1 MSRVEIESFIKS
13 FLLFFISLASITALR
28 YYEMYEN
35 KIYLFEERLFSQMKI
50 SSFNNEPTN
59 FIVTNVPKSSDKI
72 SNVFSFNKNQ
82 IFVLFE
88 MKDLNNSLVKV
99 SYPLNSFLQ
108 DRSIILEQVKNM
120 FYQSILIMFII
131 SILFSLYALHPL
143 KKSLSLTNEF
153 IKDILHDFNT
163 PLSTVRL
170 NARILKNKMDNKN
183 VERIERSVDTILNLQ
198 NNLRTYLESK
208 IKESEV
214 VYVEDI
220 ILQRVD
226 YIKGIYPHIKF
237 EVDIKDKRLF
247 CYKDGLVR
255 ILDNI
260 LSNACKYNKEN
271 GEVMVSFNE
280 NYILEVT
287 DTGVGIKKPRKIF
300 KRFYKETS
308 RGLGIGLH
316 IVKKLSNEMNIGLC
330 VKSQINIGTTFKLNL
345 TKLIHS

>member
-183 VERIERSVDTILNLQ
+183 VERIERSVDTIVNLE

>member
-59 FIVTNVPKSSDKI
+59 FTVTNVPKSSDKI
-72 SNVFSFNKNQ
+72 SNEFSFNKNQ

-183 VERIERSVDTILNLQ
+183 VERIERSVDTIVNLQ

>member
-1 MSRVEIESFIKS
+1 LSRVEIESFIKS

-183 VERIERSVDTILNLQ
+183 VERIERSVDTIVNLQ

>member
-183 VERIERSVDTILNLQ
+183 VERIERSVDTIVNLQ

-330 VKSQINIGTTFKLNL
+330 VKSQINIGTTFKLNQ
-345 TKLIHS
+345 TKLILS

>member
-28 YYEMYEN
+28 YYEIYEN

-183 VERIERSVDTILNLQ
+183 VERIERSVDTIVNLQ

-308 RGLGIGLH
+308 RGLGIGLN

>member
-50 SSFNNEPTN
+50 SSFNKEPTN

-183 VERIERSVDTILNLQ
+183 VERIERSVDTIVNLQ

-287 DTGVGIKKPRKIF
+287 DTGVGIKKPEKYSKDFI
-300 KRFYKETS
+300 KR
-308 RGLGIGLH
+308 LH
-316 IVKKLSNEMNIGLC
+316 EDYV
-330 VKSQINIGTTFKLNL
+330 
-345 TKLIHS
+345 

>member
-50 SSFNNEPTN
+50 SSFNKEPTN
-59 FIVTNVPKSSDKI
+59 FIVTNVPESSDKI

-153 IKDILHDFNT
+153 IKVLELIPFGISILFISSFI
-163 PLSTVRL
+163 P
-170 NARILKNKMDNKN
+170 
-183 VERIERSVDTILNLQ
+183 
-198 NNLRTYLESK
+198 SK
-208 IKESEV
+208 IITSFESIV
-214 VYVEDI
+214 CFSSVF
-220 ILQRVD
+220 R
-226 YIKGIYPHIKF
+226 H
-237 EVDIKDKRLF
+237 
-247 CYKDGLVR
+247 
-255 ILDNI
+255 
-260 LSNACKYNKEN
+260 LSSK
-271 GEVMVSFNE
+271 S
-280 NYILEVT
+280 
-287 DTGVGIKKPRKIF
+287 
-300 KRFYKETS
+300 
-308 RGLGIGLH
+308 
-316 IVKKLSNEMNIGLC
+316 KKLTKNI
-330 VKSQINIGTTFKLNL
+330 
-345 TKLIHS
+345 

>member
-50 SSFNNEPTN
+50 SSFNNETTN

-183 VERIERSVDTILNLQ
+183 VERIERSVDTIVNLQ

-208 IKESEV
+208 IKESEA

>member
-1 MSRVEIESFIKS
+1 LSRVEIESFIKS

-183 VERIERSVDTILNLQ
+183 VERIERSVDTIVNLQ

-280 NYILEVT
+280 NYILEVK
-287 DTGVGIKKPRKIF
+287 DTGVGIKKPKKIF

>member
-183 VERIERSVDTILNLQ
+183 VERIERSVDTIVNLQ

-271 GEVMVSFNE
+271 GEVSFNE

>member
-170 NARILKNKMDNKN
+170 NARILKNTMDNKN
-183 VERIERSVDTILNLQ
+183 VERIERSVDTIVNLQ

>member
-13 FLLFFISLASITALR
+13 FLLFFISLTSITALR

-183 VERIERSVDTILNLQ
+183 VERIERSVDTIVNLQ

>member
-183 VERIERSVDTILNLQ
+183 VERIERSVDTIVNLQ

-237 EVDIKDKRLF
+237 EVDIKDKHLF

>member
-163 PLSTVRL
+163 PFSTVRL

-183 VERIERSVDTILNLQ
+183 VERIERSVDTIVNLQ

>member
-1 MSRVEIESFIKS
+1 
-13 FLLFFISLASITALR
+13 
-28 YYEMYEN
+28 
-35 KIYLFEERLFSQMKI
+35 MKI
-50 SSFNNEPTN
+50 SSFNKEPTN

-183 VERIERSVDTILNLQ
+183 VERIERSVDTIVNLQ

-287 DTGVGIKKPRKIF
+287 DAGVGIKKPEKYSKDFI
-300 KRFYKETS
+300 KR
-308 RGLGIGLH
+308 LH
-316 IVKKLSNEMNIGLC
+316 ED
-330 VKSQINIGTTFKLNL
+330 
-345 TKLIHS
+345 

>member
-183 VERIERSVDTILNLQ
+183 VERIERSVDTIVNLQ

-287 DTGVGIKKPRKIF
+287 DAGVGIKKPEKYSKDFI
-300 KRFYKETS
+300 KR
-308 RGLGIGLH
+308 LH
-316 IVKKLSNEMNIGLC
+316 ED
-330 VKSQINIGTTFKLNL
+330 
-345 TKLIHS
+345 

>member
-183 VERIERSVDTILNLQ
+183 VERIERSVDTIVNLQ

-214 VYVEDI
+214 VYVKDI

>member
-50 SSFNNEPTN
+50 SSFNKEPTN
-59 FIVTNVPKSSDKI
+59 FIVTNVLKSSDKI

-183 VERIERSVDTILNLQ
+183 VERIERSVDTIVNLQ

-287 DTGVGIKKPRKIF
+287 DTGVGIKKPEKYSKDFI
-300 KRFYKETS
+300 KR
-308 RGLGIGLH
+308 LH
-316 IVKKLSNEMNIGLC
+316 ED
-330 VKSQINIGTTFKLNL
+330 
-345 TKLIHS
+345 

>member
-35 KIYLFEERLFSQMKI
+35 KIYLFEERLFSQVKI

-183 VERIERSVDTILNLQ
+183 VERIERSVDTIVNLQ

-226 YIKGIYPHIKF
+226 YIKGIYPHNKF

>member
-50 SSFNNEPTN
+50 SSFNTETTN

-183 VERIERSVDTILNLQ
+183 VERIERSVDTIVNLQ

>member
-183 VERIERSVDTILNLQ
+183 VERIERSVDTIVNLQ

-308 RGLGIGLH
+308 RGLGIGLRSKQH
-316 IVKKLSNEMNIGLC
+316 IG
-330 VKSQINIGTTFKLNL
+330 VKSDKEI
-345 TKLIHS
+345 

>member
-183 VERIERSVDTILNLQ
+183 VERIERSVDTIVNLQ

-280 NYILEVT
+280 NYILEVK
-287 DTGVGIKKPRKIF
+287 DTGVGIKKPKKIF

>member
-183 VERIERSVDTILNLQ
+183 VERIERSVDTIVNLQ

-287 DTGVGIKKPRKIF
+287 DTGVGIKKPEKYSKDFI
-300 KRFYKETS
+300 KR
-308 RGLGIGLH
+308 LH
-316 IVKKLSNEMNIGLC
+316 ED
-330 VKSQINIGTTFKLNL
+330 
-345 TKLIHS
+345 

>member
-1 MSRVEIESFIKS
+1 LSRVEIESFIKS

-183 VERIERSVDTILNLQ
+183 VERIERSVDTIVNLQ

-287 DTGVGIKKPRKIF
+287 DTGVGIKKPEKYSKDFI
-300 KRFYKETS
+300 KR
-308 RGLGIGLH
+308 LH
-316 IVKKLSNEMNIGLC
+316 ED
-330 VKSQINIGTTFKLNL
+330 
-345 TKLIHS
+345 

>member
-108 DRSIILEQVKNM
+108 GRSIILEQVKNM

-183 VERIERSVDTILNLQ
+183 VERIERSVDTIVNLQ

-208 IKESEV
+208 IKKSEV

-287 DTGVGIKKPRKIF
+287 DTGVGIKKPEKYSKDFI
-300 KRFYKETS
+300 KR
-308 RGLGIGLH
+308 LH
-316 IVKKLSNEMNIGLC
+316 ED
-330 VKSQINIGTTFKLNL
+330 
-345 TKLIHS
+345 

>member
-183 VERIERSVDTILNLQ
+183 VERIERSVDTIVNLQ

>member
-1 MSRVEIESFIKS
+1 
-13 FLLFFISLASITALR
+13 
-28 YYEMYEN
+28 MYEN

-183 VERIERSVDTILNLQ
+183 VERIERSVDTIVNLQ